1 LRVLRTR
8 GGKRERGSLVVAVM
22 VAVEEVWRCLSGAEE
37 EYKDSCRNMN

>member
-1 LRVLRTR
+1 LKVLRTR

-22 VAVEEVWRCLSGAEE
+22 VAVEVWRCVSGAEE